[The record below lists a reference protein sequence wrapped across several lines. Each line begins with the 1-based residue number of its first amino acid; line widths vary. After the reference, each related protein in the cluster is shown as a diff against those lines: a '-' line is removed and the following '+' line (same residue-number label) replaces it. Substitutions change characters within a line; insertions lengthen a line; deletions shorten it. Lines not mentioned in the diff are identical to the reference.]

1 MKKITTLSELAKV
14 CGCSTATVSYVL
26 NGRNDQRISEE
37 TKQKV
42 LQMAN
47 LFQYRINPYAKAL
60 ATGELHNIM
69 FFYDFPTFSLMKSET
84 LNFINELAEFLKEN
98 QYNLVIAP
106 IGKAQKFNF
115 VDAVL
120 TYNVSKE
127 TFKELANK
135 NFVPVIAIDTITN
148 DNLFFEVVNDFSFLK
163 KDDNILYLSFKFND
177 EEINQL
183 LTNNAN
189 ICFINSFLEL
199 QEVIKQNKQFISLSV
214 EIRDYLKSFNISVD
228 LYEINKK
235 TKFETI
241 LQSINDSIARS
252 ENKTHHFRI

>member
-69 FFYDFPTFSLMKSET
+69 FFYDYPTFSLMKSET
-84 LNFINELAEFLKEN
+84 LNFINELAEFMNKN
-98 QYNLVIAP
+98 QHNLVIAP
-106 IGKAQKFNF
+106 VGMVQKFNF
-115 VDAVL
+115 VDAVI
-120 TYNVSKE
+120 TYNISKE

-135 NFVPVIAIDTITN
+135 NFVPVIAIDTITH

-163 KDDNILYLSFKFND
+163 KDDNTLYLSFPFKD
-177 EEINQL
+177 LEINQL
-183 LTNNAN
+183 LSSSSNV
-189 ICFINSFLEL
+189 FFVNSYQEL
-199 QEVIKQNKQFISLSV
+199 QEVIKQDKQFISLSR
-214 EIRDYLKSFNISVD
+214 EIKDYLNTFNISVD
-228 LYEINKK
+228 LHEINNKDK
-235 TKFETI
+235 YEAI